1 MLFAPF
7 ISYMTDITP
16 TSPEEGEVI
25 LLNKPLT
32 WTSFDAV
39 NKIKKSC
46 QVKKIGHAGTLD
58 PLATGLLIL
67 CTGKKT
73 KEIDSYQGAEK
84 EYTGKMVLGKTTP
97 SIDLETAF
105 DAEYPTEH
113 ITHEALMKAVQQLTG
128 TIEQF
133 PPIYSAV
140 KIGGERLY
148 KKARRGE
155 AVEIK
160 PRTVTVSLFE
170 IDDSHFPEIYF
181 RVVCSKGTY
190 IRSLVRDVGIL
201 VQSGAYMSELCRT
214 RIGKFWLKDAEEI
227 EGYVARKRAELG
239 LSS

>member
-1 MLFAPF
+1 
-7 ISYMTDITP
+7 MTESAN
-16 TSPEEGEVI
+16 TSEEGEVI

-39 NKIKKSC
+39 NKIKKAC
-46 QVKKIGHAGTLD
+46 RIKKIGHAGTLD

-73 KEIDSYQGAEK
+73 KEIDTYQGAEK
-84 EYTGKMVLGKTTP
+84 EYTGKLILGKTTP

-105 DAEYPTEH
+105 DADFPTDH
-113 ITHEALMKAVQQLTG
+113 ITPEMIQIAAQELTG
-128 TIEQF
+128 EIAQY

-140 KIGGERLY
+140 KMGGERLY

-160 PRTVTVSLFE
+160 PRTVTISVFE
-170 IDDSHFPEIYF
+170 VDSTHFPEVSF

-190 IRSLVRDVGIL
+190 IRSLVRDLGMKVN
-201 VQSGAYMSELCRT
+201 SGAYLSELCRT
-214 RIGKFWLKDAEEI
+214 RIGRFWLKDAEEI
-227 EGYVARKRAELG
+227 ESFVKRKREELN
-239 LSS
+239 L

>member
-1 MLFAPF
+1 MTE
-7 ISYMTDITP
+7 ISQ
-16 TSPEEGEVI
+16 TSPDEGEII

-46 QVKKIGHAGTLD
+46 KIKKIGHAGTLD

-84 EYTGKMVLGKTTP
+84 EYVGKLVLGKTTP

-105 DAEYPTEH
+105 DVEYPVDH
-113 ITHEALMKAVQQLTG
+113 ITHETLLEAVKQLTG
-128 TIEQF
+128 TIEQY

-140 KIGGERLY
+140 KMGGERLY

-155 AVEIK
+155 TVEIK
-160 PRTVTVSLFE
+160 PRTVTVSEFE
-170 IDDSHFPEIYF
+170 VDNTHFPEVSFKI
-181 RVVCSKGTY
+181 VCSKGTY
-190 IRSLVRDVGIL
+190 IRSLVRDVGML
-201 VQSGAYMSELCRT
+201 LNSGAYMSELCRT
-214 RIGKFWLKDAEEI
+214 RIGNFWLKDANEI
-227 EGYVARKRAELG
+227 EEYVARKRAEQG
-239 LSS
+239 LQS

>member
-1 MLFAPF
+1 
-7 ISYMTDITP
+7 MTESAT
-16 TSPEEGEVI
+16 TSEEGEVI

-39 NKIKKSC
+39 NKIKKAC
-46 QVKKIGHAGTLD
+46 RIKKIGHAGTLD

-73 KEIDSYQGAEK
+73 KEIDTYQGAEK
-84 EYTGKMVLGKTTP
+84 EYTGKLILGKTTP

-105 DAEYPTEH
+105 DADFPTDH
-113 ITHEALMKAVQQLTG
+113 ITPEMIQIAAHELTG
-128 TIEQF
+128 EIAQY

-140 KIGGERLY
+140 KMGGERLY

-160 PRTVTVSLFE
+160 PRTVTISVFE
-170 IDDSHFPEIYF
+170 VDSTHFPEVSF

-190 IRSLVRDVGIL
+190 IRSLVRDLGMKVN
-201 VQSGAYMSELCRT
+201 SGAYLSELCRT
-214 RIGKFWLKDAEEI
+214 RIGRFWLKDAEEI
-227 EGYVARKRAELG
+227 ESFVKRKREELN
-239 LSS
+239 L

>member
-1 MLFAPF
+1 
-7 ISYMTDITP
+7 MTESAN
-16 TSPEEGEVI
+16 TSEEGEVI

-39 NKIKKSC
+39 NKIKKAC
-46 QVKKIGHAGTLD
+46 RIKKIGHAGTLD

-73 KEIDSYQGAEK
+73 KEIDTYQGAEK
-84 EYTGKMVLGKTTP
+84 EYTGKLILGKTTP

-105 DAEYPTEH
+105 DADFPTHH
-113 ITHEALMKAVQQLTG
+113 ITPEMIQMAAQELTG
-128 TIEQF
+128 EISQY

-140 KIGGERLY
+140 KMGGERLY

-160 PRTVTVSLFE
+160 PRTVTISVFE
-170 IDDSHFPEIYF
+170 VDSTHFPEVSF

-190 IRSLVRDVGIL
+190 IRSLVRDLGMKL
-201 VQSGAYMSELCRT
+201 NSGAYLSELCRT
-214 RIGKFWLKDAEEI
+214 RIGRFWLRDAEEI
-227 EGYVARKRAELG
+227 ESFVKRKREELN
-239 LSS
+239 L

>member
-1 MLFAPF
+1 
-7 ISYMTDITP
+7 MTESAT
-16 TSPEEGEVI
+16 TSEEGEVI

-39 NKIKKSC
+39 NKIKKAC
-46 QVKKIGHAGTLD
+46 RIKKIGHAGTLD

-73 KEIDSYQGAEK
+73 KEIDTYQGAEK
-84 EYTGKMVLGKTTP
+84 EYTGKLILGKTTP

-105 DAEYPTEH
+105 DADFPTDH
-113 ITHEALMKAVQQLTG
+113 ITPEMIQVAAQELTG
-128 TIEQF
+128 EISQY

-140 KIGGERLY
+140 KMGGERLY

-160 PRTVTVSLFE
+160 PRTVTISVFE
-170 IDDSHFPEIYF
+170 VDSTHFPEVSF

-190 IRSLVRDVGIL
+190 IRSLVRDLGMKVN
-201 VQSGAYMSELCRT
+201 SGAYLSELCRT
-214 RIGKFWLKDAEEI
+214 RIGRFWLKDAEEI
-227 EGYVARKRAELG
+227 ESFVKRKREELN
-239 LSS
+239 L